1 MLTGPLRPDRRL
13 TKEPTMNAQPIQD
26 RSTAQ
31 QLIRQQ
37 LDQLAQEHGYR
48 DRIDELDHDYEEWR
62 GRAGLA

>member
-1 MLTGPLRPDRRL
+1 MT
-13 TKEPTMNAQPIQD
+13 TQPVRD
-26 RSTAQ
+26 RSTARE
-31 QLIRQQ
+31 LIRQQ